1 MSCSRRWAG
10 RRIPI
15 CRVIEEPR
23 SVDKVVDKVVD
34 RVLFAGELDDASL
47 GAQAAIAAQLA
58 LRGLSSVF
66 ALPRAA
72 GAHDDVTG
80 VLRTGEPPFGM
91 LQAPM
96 HFAMPPRVPEPR
108 NYVDLLLNRGFG
120 DPHLLFSLASA
131 WRGVLRV
138 AEPAVM
144 VVSDRPDA
152 LLAAR
157 LAGLPVVQL
166 SRGFGIPPEEQP
178 LPVLRPWVEQAA
190 ERRSADEAKV
200 LRNINL
206 LLDHVQR
213 PRLGALHELYA
224 GGTRLIASLP
234 ELDPHGPRAD
244 CNYCGPLQGAARG
257 RRLSWPAGA
266 RRRVL
271 VHLREVPVT
280 HAKAMH
286 TMLNALARRDSAT
299 HALLPAGTRL
309 SAESAFLASGSMNR
323 VHRTAD
329 WSGLLASADLCVFD
343 GDPQVATRC
352 ALAGVPMI
360 CTPVSVE
367 GFLLAQRVTAAGI
380 GWGVGLVAP
389 DLRGR
394 FKTALR
400 QLESSGREAR
410 AVRAL
415 ARRHARLNKDEAAR
429 MVIASITRAITSSAD
444 ERAAWAARAKRSKPA

>member
-1 MSCSRRWAG
+1 
-10 RRIPI
+10 
-15 CRVIEEPR
+15 
-23 SVDKVVDKVVD
+23 
-34 RVLFAGELDDASL
+34 
-47 GAQAAIAAQLA
+47 
-58 LRGLSSVF
+58 
-66 ALPRAA
+66 
-72 GAHDDVTG
+72 
-80 VLRTGEPPFGM
+80 
-91 LQAPM
+91 
-96 HFAMPPRVPEPR
+96 
-108 NYVDLLLNRGFG
+108 LLNRGFG

-190 ERRSADEAKV
+190 ERRNADEAKV

-206 LLDHVQR
+206 LFDHVQR

-224 GGTRLIASLP
+224 GGTRLVASLP

-280 HAKAMH
+280 HARAMR
-286 TMLNALARRDSAT
+286 TLLDALARRDSAT
-299 HALLPAGTRL
+299 HALLPAEARL
-309 SAESAFLASGSMNR
+309 PAGSAFVAGGSMNR
-323 VHRTAD
+323 VHRGAVDWRGLTAD
-329 WSGLLASADLCVFD
+329 ADLCLFD
-343 GDPQVATRC
+343 GDAQIASAC

-367 GFLLAQRVTAAGI
+367 GFLLAQRIAAAGM
-380 GWGVGLVAP
+380 GRGVGLVAP

-394 FKTALR
+394 LKAVLR
-400 QLESSGREAR
+400 DLDKSGREAR
-410 AVRAL
+410 AARAL
-415 ARRHARLNKDEAAR
+415 ARRHARLDADTAMSTVVEA
-429 MVIASITRAITSSAD
+429 II
-444 ERAAWAARAKRSKPA
+444 RAAVPGAGQRQPQLQSAAERSDPA